1 VISFRAALYHL
12 CVLYLI
18 PYSSNSVLHVHM
30 SRMSCDCVLHRK
42 CTVIV
47 YSNYYKHL
55 HASRDVSAKSTA

>member
-1 VISFRAALYHL
+1 
-12 CVLYLI
+12 
-18 PYSSNSVLHVHM
+18 
-30 SRMSCDCVLHRK
+30 MSCDCVLHRK